1 MTKIKWMLPVL
12 VMLLMLAGCPYKS
25 DFALDTKGKKV
36 NPALLG
42 KWEPKSGFKES
53 YNVTQTSDFTYRI
66 VKLHEDKK
74 DSSVYSAYL
83 VDVDGDQFLNLQQ
96 QGEMADK
103 GFYFYK
109 VELNTS
115 GSKVTLWPVTENIT
129 EKFATAEEMRAFFKK
144 YKGLSFFYDK
154 TQEVYIKD

>member
-1 MTKIKWMLPVL
+1 MMKKFTWLLALPL
-12 VMLLMLAGCPYKS
+12 LLMLAGCPYKS

-53 YNVTQTSDFTYRI
+53 FNVTQTSDYTYRI

-74 DSSVYSAYL
+74 DSSVYSAYI

-115 GSKVTLWPVTENIT
+115 GSKVTLSPVTENIS

-154 TQEVYIKD
+154 QQEVYIKD

>member
-1 MTKIKWMLPVL
+1 MKWMLPVL

-66 VKLHEDKK
+66 VKMHEDKK

-83 VDVDGDQFLNLQQ
+83 VDLDGDQFLNLQQ

-115 GSKVTLWPVTENIT
+115 GSKVTLWPVTENIS

-154 TQEVYIKD
+154 QQEVYIKD